1 MGKYKCIDQ
10 LLLKEEAQVNNKLE
24 NFKESITANIFQEV
38 AFLRI
43 KSKLYFTMLEQFNV
57 ISLLKYFGIV
67 FVLVFVS
74 TYHFSPTNVYIDT
87 VKQIKSIYC
96 KSSTHAH
103 EDFLELDIIK
113 DSVKF
118 KKFLEEILE
127 NKNGALLNVNGYY
140 HPIGFIKIVLYKGE
154 KGEQLRLHFWGRD
167 GNKIIKQNFSDGWE
181 PIHNHR
187 WNFSSKVIQGG
198 LIMKEYVDFNNGVR
212 LNNVSEARQKL
223 ATLNKTFKIYNVSLV
238 PTNNKNYKV
247 IETGKFALIGNC
259 MDKYVLR
266 NKSYWLGTTTPHQVK
281 SEKNTSTILLMDPP
295 TRPSSS
301 EIFPDKQETFVDT
314 MNLEILT
321 HKEIQTYLKEFL
333 KNLDEE
339 TL

>member
-10 LLLKEEAQVNNKLE
+10 LSLEEDFQVNFKGNMANK
-24 NFKESITANIFQEV
+24 IFQEV
-38 AFLRI
+38 VSLGI
-43 KSKLYFTMLEQFNV
+43 KSKPYFTTLEQFNV
-57 ISLLKYFGIV
+57 ISLLKYFWIV
-67 FVLVFVS
+67 FILVLVS
-74 TYHFSPTNVYIDT
+74 TYHFPPVSVYTDT
-87 VKQIKSIYC
+87 VKQIKSLYRQ
-96 KSSTHAH
+96 SSTHAH
-103 EDFLELDIIK
+103 KDFLALDIIK

-127 NKNGALLNVNGYY
+127 NKNNALLKVNGYY

-154 KGEQLRLHFWGRD
+154 RGEQLRLHFWGRD
-167 GNKIIKQNFSDGWE
+167 GNKIIKQNFTDGWE

-212 LNNVSEARQKL
+212 LNNVSEAQQKL

-259 MDKYVLR
+259 MDKYVSR
-266 NKSYWLGTTTPHQVK
+266 NKSYWLGTSTPHQVK

-314 MNLEILT
+314 MQLEILT

-333 KNLDEE
+333 ENLDEE
-339 TL
+339 ML